1 MQVEDMPP
9 PTRGVSDHRED
20 GGLRIAYP
28 EFR

>member
-9 PTRGVSDHRED
+9 PARGADHRED